1 MPNGKSN
8 YTLPELPY
16 AYNALV
22 PYISEEQLRIHHDK
36 HHAAYVKGANDILE
50 KLEKARKEGTEID
63 MKSALKSLSFNI
75 GGYLL
80 HSLFWANMAPKSG
93 GEPKGKILEEIKN
106 NFGSFDQFK
115 KEFTAAAMNIEGS
128 GWAALVK
135 DKKSGRLIIMQVEKH
150 NQNMYPEAG
159 IILVLDMWEHAFYI
173 DYKNEKGKFVEAFW
187 NIVNWTEAGKRLT

>member
-1 MPNGKSN
+1 MPDKKSD
-8 YTLPELPY
+8 YALPELPY

-22 PYISEEQLRIHHDK
+22 PHISEEQLRIHHDK

-50 KLEKARKEGTEID
+50 KLEKSRKEGTEID

-75 GGYLL
+75 GGHIL
-80 HSLFWANMAPKSG
+80 HSIFWTNMAPKSG
-93 GEPKGKILEEIKN
+93 GEPKGKLLEAIKKD
-106 NFGSFDQFK
+106 FGSFNQFK

-135 DKKSGRLIIMQVEKH
+135 DAKSGRLIIMQIEKH
-150 NQNMYPEAG
+150 NQNMYPDAN
-159 IILVLDMWEHAFYI
+159 ILLVLDMWEHAFYI

-187 NIVNWTEAGKRLT
+187 NVVNWHEAGKRLA